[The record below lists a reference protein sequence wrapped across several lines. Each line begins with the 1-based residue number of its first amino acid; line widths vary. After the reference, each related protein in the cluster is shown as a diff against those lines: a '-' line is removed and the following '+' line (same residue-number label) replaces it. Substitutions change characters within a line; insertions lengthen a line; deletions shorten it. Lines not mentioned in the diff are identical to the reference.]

1 MKQLKIN
8 FIFGVLFLFSAF
20 IGNAQEVL
28 PYPMDKSSLL
38 WKIEGPGIK
47 KGAYLFGTM
56 HLIEKEH
63 FYFPAKLQKLVEK
76 SEALVM
82 ELPGLP
88 NQMEAMKYVVL
99 KEGSFFD
106 YFTKEQTD
114 SILVWAKEKMGMSEE
129 AFRKTMDKMKP
140 FLVVQMAT
148 QMQFMGKTESYEMT
162 FNKIALENELEILG
176 LETVEQQMGLFDR
189 LTNDQQSR
197 MVMEGI
203 RDTDKT
209 ILLTKE
215 MQLIYSRQNVDSLYM
230 MINQEGGV
238 ISDEQTAFLDDRNKD
253 WIPQIIEIAKKKK
266 AFIAVGAGHLGGPN
280 GVIRL
285 LQKEGYTLTPV
296 EL

>member
-1 MKQLKIN
+1 MNL
-8 FIFGVLFLFSAF
+8 FFFYTSLFLISLN
-20 IGNAQEVL
+20 GLAQEVT
-28 PYPMDKSSLL
+28 PYPMSESSLL
-38 WKIEGPGIK
+38 WKLEGPGIK
-47 KGAYLFGTM
+47 KGTYLFGTM

-63 FYFPAKLQKLVEK
+63 FYFPAKLNKLLVK

-88 NQMEAMKYVVL
+88 SQMEAMQYVVL

-106 YFTKEQTD
+106 YFTPEQSDT
-114 SILVWAKEKMGMSEE
+114 ILKWAQEKMGLSEQ
-129 AFRKTMDKMKP
+129 AFRSTMDKMKP

-148 QMQFMGKTESYEMT
+148 QLQFMGKTESYEMT
-162 FNKIALENELEILG
+162 LNSIASEHKLEILG
-176 LETVEQQMGLFDR
+176 LETIADQMGIFDGLTKEQQS
-189 LTNDQQSR
+189 Q

-203 RDTDKT
+203 RDSDKT
-209 ILLTKE
+209 VLLTQQ
-215 MQLIYSRQNVDSLYM
+215 MQQVYNRQEVDSLYM
-230 MINQEGGV
+230 MINREGGV
-238 ISDEQTAFLDDRNKD
+238 ISEEQTVFLDDRNKK
-253 WIPQIIEIAKKKK
+253 WIPQIIEIAKNKK